1 MKLDPQYTIKATN
14 VIKQIMYDNRL
25 LLLDSF
31 GSIEHTTKKDLTIVT
46 EMDGLL
52 EEKLTTG
59 ILSLDSEVGIVG
71 EEFGTQGSKDVYW
84 LLDPID
90 GTEQFVRGLVGCVN
104 MACLIVDDEPVVSII
119 YDFIQDKMYVAEKN
133 KGAQC
138 NNAPIHVSNRPLE
151 RSWIE
156 FAFRRD
162 QPEVIPALS
171 KLMQQCNVV
180 RLRNSLLVSSG
191 NIDGLV
197 AVNGKGGLWD
207 YAPRMLMISEAGG
220 RVANIGSDTY
230 DFKNTSFV
238 ASNPIIFE
246 QLQII
251 LTDAY

>member
-1 MKLDPQYTIKATN
+1 MKIEPQYTKKATN
-14 VIKQIMYDNRL
+14 VIKQIMYDSRS

-31 GSIEHTTKKDLTIVT
+31 GSIEHTTKKDQTIVT
-46 EMDGLL
+46 ELDGLI
-52 EEKLTTG
+52 EEKLTNG
-59 ILSLDSEVGIVG
+59 LLSLDADVGIVG
-71 EEFGTQGSKDVYW
+71 EEFGTQGSKEVYW

-90 GTEQFVRGLVGCVN
+90 GTEQYVRGLLGCVN
-104 MACLIVDDEPVVSII
+104 MACLIVDDEPIVSVI
-119 YDFIQDKMYVAEKN
+119 YDFVQDKMYVAEKN
-133 KGAQC
+133 QGAHC
-138 NNAPIHVSNRPLE
+138 NNTPIHVSKRPLE

-180 RLRNSLLVSSG
+180 RLRNSLLVSTG

-220 RVANIGSDTY
+220 RVANIGSDSY
-230 DFKNTSFV
+230 DFRNTSFV

-246 QLQII
+246 QLQKI
-251 LTDAY
+251 LTDDY

>member
-1 MKLDPQYTIKATN
+1 MKIESQYTKNATN
-14 VIKQIMYDNRL
+14 VVKQIMYDSRS
-25 LLLDSF
+25 LLLDSC
-31 GSIEHTTKKDLTIVT
+31 GSIEHTTKKDQTIVT
-46 EMDGLL
+46 EMDGLI

-59 ILSLDSEVGIVG
+59 LLSLDADVGIVG
-71 EEFGTQGSKDVYW
+71 EEFGTQGSKEVYW

-90 GTEQFVRGLVGCVN
+90 GTEQYVRGLLGCVN
-104 MACLIVDDEPVVSII
+104 MACLIVDDEPIVSVI
-119 YDFIQDKMYVAEKN
+119 YDFVQDKMYVAEKN
-133 KGAQC
+133 QGAHC
-138 NNAPIHVSNRPLE
+138 NNTPIHVSKRPLE

-180 RLRNSLLVSSG
+180 RLRNSLLVSTG

-220 RVANIGSDTY
+220 RVANIGSDSY
-230 DFKNTSFV
+230 DFRNTSFV

-246 QLQII
+246 QLQKI
-251 LTDAY
+251 LTDDY

>member
-1 MKLDPQYTIKATN
+1 
-14 VIKQIMYDNRL
+14 
-25 LLLDSF
+25 
-31 GSIEHTTKKDLTIVT
+31 
-46 EMDGLL
+46 
-52 EEKLTTG
+52 
-59 ILSLDSEVGIVG
+59 
-71 EEFGTQGSKDVYW
+71 
-84 LLDPID
+84 
-90 GTEQFVRGLVGCVN
+90 

-133 KGAQC
+133 KGAKC